1 METVNTGWQEY
12 EIMNGSQKAAEICK
26 NGMCRIYQE
35 KMLPYNL
42 YLEEVSENDID
53 GRVQNLENF
62 YHWCSSRILTLDREY
77 AKEILNSIGASQATT
92 DRERARIALSYHCLS
107 LMDIFWTKEKA
118 EEQNFQ
124 KSICLKIIWTVH
136 LWMCHFG
143 ADR

>member
-92 DRERARIALSYHCLS
+92 DREAGKNCLVLS
-107 LMDIFWTKEKA
+107 LSFSYGYFLDKGKGGRTEFFRN
-118 EEQNFQ
+118 Q
-124 KSICLKIIWTVH
+124 SV
-136 LWMCHFG
+136 
-143 ADR
+143 